1 LTLAI
6 KREYEEKVA
15 TLGES
20 DRKSD
25 KMKNIYKRG
34 VDVF

>member
-1 LTLAI
+1 MFAI
-6 KREYEEKVA
+6 IREYEEWVT

-20 DRKSD
+20 GSKSD

-34 VDVF
+34 VVVF

>member
-1 LTLAI
+1 MLAI
-6 KREYEEKVA
+6 IREYEEKVA

-20 DRKSD
+20 DSKSD

-34 VDVF
+34 VVIF